1 MPLPLLSI
9 SHPVFTKTIGDA
21 RRVLD
26 GPADILAEPV
36 ELVWLAELAG
46 PVGLVEPAELVV

>member
-9 SHPVFTKTIGDA
+9 SHPGLTKIIGDA

-26 GPADILAEPV
+26 GPADILAELV
-36 ELVWLAELAG
+36 ELVWLVELAG
-46 PVGLVEPAELVV
+46 PVGLAEPAELVA